1 MFRILHAEFLAPG
14 IKRFV
19 IEAPRIARK
28 QQPGQFVILRI
39 HEEGERIPL
48 TIENSIPQHGTISI
62 VVQSVGKTTSLLNSL
77 NAGDTFWTWLAPW
90 ASLLTSLISELPL

>member
-1 MFRILHAEFLAPG
+1 VFKIVHAQFLAPG

-39 HEEGERIPL
+39 YEQGERIPV
-48 TIENSIPQHGTISI
+48 TIENSDPEKGTLNI
-62 VVQSVGKTTSLLNSL
+62 VVQSAGKTTNLLNTLETGEESGQRWPTL
-77 NAGDTFWTWLAPW
+77 RRPR
-90 ASLLTSLISELPL
+90 